1 MLPQQTHILLPGQLL
16 DFNFLTYV
24 SFHFHCLLLSSSH
37 SSLNDTFFD
46 HLNHLPLK
54 IGPSNIGIL
63 GAKVTQFFP
72 RFLSIAREACH
83 VAKIIQKPGHP
94 NYKDPVIY
102 EIGKK
107 FPRKAI

>member
-1 MLPQQTHILLPGQLL
+1 MSPFAFIVLLHSVSHQAILLSKH
-16 DFNFLTYV
+16 FL
-24 SFHFHCLLLSSSH
+24 
-37 SSLNDTFFD
+37 D

-83 VAKIIQKPGHP
+83 VAKIIQKQGHP

-102 EIGKK
+102 EIGEK